1 MWIRGGTW
9 RAQLP
14 VFDSNVHLWNSVA
27 FGRTVRCMKR
37 LFLPLV
43 FVTFLLG
50 PLPLQSA
57 KKTPTFDVHGP
68 TILAFFPPVT
78 EAELLKDPDANTAL
92 DDFQFYAR
100 KVRQPLE
107 KKGIEFREVYAHRFS
122 IRRGTTVLTFAPKK
136 TQVGY
141 YFVAPGKKPHIEY
154 GVMTDAD
161 LLQAADEYFRAA
173 QR

>member
-1 MWIRGGTW
+1 
-9 RAQLP
+9 
-14 VFDSNVHLWNSVA
+14 
-27 FGRTVRCMKR
+27 MKR
-37 LFLPLV
+37 LVLPLV
-43 FVTFLLG
+43 CVSFLLG
-50 PLPLQSA
+50 SSPLQSA

-78 EAELLKDPDANTAL
+78 EAELLKDPDTNTAL

-100 KVRQPLE
+100 EVRQPLE

-122 IRRGTTVLTFAPKK
+122 IRRGAAVSTFTPQKI
-136 TQVGY
+136 QVGY

-161 LLQAADEYFRAA
+161 LLQAADEYFRTTNK
-173 QR
+173 